1 MKNKFIIFITS
12 VLLLINCK
20 ENNLD
25 YYGQYKIDKFILN
38 TNKINSKSQSE
49 KYSNTII
56 FLADENYCEIINNG
70 NKTSGIWYYEII
82 ENRKENIVIKINNKT
97 SYGILGK
104 NIITFIRPNSFTDYN
119 FSMVKFVK
127 LSKE

>member
-49 KYSNTII
+49 KY
-56 FLADENYCEIINNG
+56 
-70 NKTSGIWYYEII
+70 
-82 ENRKENIVIKINNKT
+82 
-97 SYGILGK
+97 
-104 NIITFIRPNSFTDYN
+104 
-119 FSMVKFVK
+119 
-127 LSKE
+127 